1 MKVLLL
7 KDVFK
12 LGRAGDVKRVADGYG
27 RNYLLPQGLA
37 VLATPGA
44 LKQVDRITTQATV
57 QRNALNEELGEVAEQ
72 LNGTVLSFTARASET
87 GKLYGSITTQ
97 MIAESISE
105 KTGVEVNKRQVFTQP
120 LRSLGEHNVQIRLT
134 VDLVPEVTVLV
145 NSEGE
150 EPEEVIIQEPILPET
165 DEDQDEQETEGPS
178 EPTSEVEEF
187 EAEEESEITDVA
199 EEYEAEEESDSTIE
213 EEEPEIVEES
223 ETTDVAEE
231 SEAEEESEITDV
243 AEESEAEEEAEITD
257 VAEESEAEEEAETTD
272 VAEESKAEE
281 EADSTIEEEEPEVVE
296 DSESTAE
303 VEELEQEPETVAE
316 EETAE

>member
-57 QRNALNEELGEVAEQ
+57 QRNALNEELGEVADQ
-72 LNGTVLSFTARASET
+72 LNGTVLSFTERASET

-165 DEDQDEQETEGPS
+165 DEDQDEQETEEPA
-178 EPTSEVEEF
+178 EPTSEV
-187 EAEEESEITDVA
+187 
-199 EEYEAEEESDSTIE
+199 
-213 EEEPEIVEES
+213 
-223 ETTDVAEE
+223 EE
-231 SEAEEESEITDV
+231 SEAEEESE
-243 AEESEAEEEAEITD
+243 
-257 VAEESEAEEEAETTD
+257 TTD
-272 VAEESKAEE
+272 VVEEPEAEND
-281 EADSTIEEEEPEVVE
+281 ADSTTEEEEPEVVE
-296 DSESTAE
+296 ESESTAE
-303 VEELEQEPETVAE
+303 AEELEQEPETIAE